1 VKSKNPSKFLDDVQA
16 KQRNTVWPDTMRNG
30 RSVDSLIWK
39 GAPSATR
46 VQRIG
51 IAIFGMFF
59 LILGLMITWLANVAA
74 YRRSIG
80 TALLILL
87 VALFVLTIACR
98 LLTNAFRH

>member
-1 VKSKNPSKFLDDVQA
+1 
-16 KQRNTVWPDTMRNG
+16 
-30 RSVDSLIWK
+30 VDSLLWK
-39 GAPSATR
+39 GAPNATR

-80 TALLILL
+80 TALSTLL